1 MKEKPMRLAR
11 TTRFV
16 GGLALLLAFGP
27 AAWGQSLGEAARKE
41 KERRQKAGPTGPAFT
56 DDDLR
61 GYAES
66 GPAAKGAAGAP
77 DKSTAGEKSSG
88 DKATKEGA
96 ARGGGGA
103 GDEAYWRS
111 RAKAARAAVAAAEAR
126 VAQAEAAAQ
135 GASAGIRQPQPSD
148 ALTQVPPPVVTDA
161 DRRAAEA
168 ALAAVR
174 GDLERAKKVL
184 ADLEE
189 EARRKGA
196 LPGWLR

>member
-1 MKEKPMRLAR
+1 MNEKPMRLAR

-27 AAWGQSLGEAARKE
+27 AAWGQSLGEVARKE

-61 GYAES
+61 GYGE
-66 GPAAKGAAGAP
+66 GDPAAKGKAGAP
-77 DKSTAGEKSSG
+77 DKSTASGKASG
-88 DKATKEGA
+88 DKAAKDGA
-96 ARGGGGA
+96 ARGGEGA
-103 GDEAYWRS
+103 GDETYWRS
-111 RAKAARAAVAAAEAR
+111 RAKAARAAVEAAAAR

-135 GASAGIRQPQPSD
+135 GAPAGIRQPQPGD
-148 ALTQVPPPVVTDA
+148 VLTQVPPPVVTDA
-161 DRRAAEA
+161 DHRAAET
-168 ALAAVR
+168 ALAAAR
-174 GDLERAKKVL
+174 RELERAKKAL
-184 ADLEE
+184 ADLED

>member
-1 MKEKPMRLAR
+1 MRLGR
-11 TTRFV
+11 TTHFV
-16 GGLALLLAFGP
+16 GGLAFLLAFGP
-27 AAWGQSLGEAARKE
+27 AASGQSLGEAARKE

-61 GYAES
+61 GYAE
-66 GPAAKGAAGAP
+66 GGAAAKGGAGAP
-77 DKSTAGEKSSG
+77 DKSAAGEKASA
-88 DKATKEGA
+88 DKATKEGT

-103 GDEAYWRS
+103 GDEAYWRA
-111 RAKAARAAVAAAEAR
+111 RAKAARAAVAAAQAR

-135 GASAGIRQPQPSD
+135 ATPAGIRQPQPGD
-148 ALTQVPPPVVTDA
+148 ALTQVPPPLVTDA
-161 DRRAAEA
+161 DHRAAEA
-168 ALAAVR
+168 ALAAAR
-174 GDLERAKKVL
+174 SDLEAAKKAL